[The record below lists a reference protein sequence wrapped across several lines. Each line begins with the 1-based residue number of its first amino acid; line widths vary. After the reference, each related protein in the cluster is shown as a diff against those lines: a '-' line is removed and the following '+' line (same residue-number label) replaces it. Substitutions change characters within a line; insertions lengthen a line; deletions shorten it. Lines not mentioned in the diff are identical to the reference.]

1 MYHREGRATT
11 VLLGTDIAIATHGTE
26 GQEREGEHGR
36 PREWVLEVVG
46 VADRQAVG
54 ATAAAAPTGR
64 ADNAA
69 WWGGCGL
76 RGCGGLLM
84 VVVVVV
90 ALTGGRNVS
99 WGAAASTA
107 TVEAAFGD
115 RREGRA
121 GAGGWAAG

>member
-69 WWGGCGL
+69 RWG
-76 RGCGGLLM
+76 GCGGLLM

-107 TVEAAFGD
+107 TVEAALWD